1 MANRTKK
8 FEKSYNAL
16 IEYERAGKSFS
27 PEEIA
32 KEAGWKET
40 TVRTY
45 LSKKW
50 ASFIIRESND
60 RYRVDGLAG
69 QYTLQEYLQ
78 LMSQAERIR
87 GLQRELD
94 DKQAALFR
102 SQQVAGLGFMASG
115 LAHEILQPVQA
126 ILATAENCRAEAESD
141 GITAPFLTEDLDR
154 IARLA
159 GRIRG
164 LIDHMRLLA
173 REREPQ
179 AEALDLAAVVEE
191 VFSLFGQQLKNRGIR
206 VESAFPPGLPPV
218 FMDRVQLEQVFLNL
232 ISNAREALEQGAGED
247 KAIRIEASAPG
258 ERVEVVFSDTGR
270 GIAPE
275 HLERLFEPFFTTKEK
290 GAGLGLYIVRDILEA
305 SGGSIRADSGERE
318 ADSGAGQAG
327 SAGDRGARFILEL
340 PIAREGEPE

>member
-8 FEKSYNAL
+8 FEKSYSAL

-27 PEEIA
+27 REEMA
-32 KEAGWKET
+32 KEVGWAEA

-50 ASFIIRESND
+50 ASFIIRESSD
-60 RYRVDGLAG
+60 RYRVNGLVG
-69 QYTLQEYLQ
+69 RYSLEKYLRS
-78 LMSQAERIR
+78 MSQVEHER
-87 GLQRELD
+87 LQRELD
-94 DKQAALFR
+94 NKQVALSR
-102 SQQVAGLGFMASG
+102 SQQVAGLGVMASG

-154 IARLA
+154 ITRLA

-164 LIDHMRLLA
+164 LIDHMRLFA

-179 AEALDLAAVVEE
+179 AETLALAAVVEE

-258 ERVEVVFSDTGR
+258 GWVEVVFSDTGG

-275 HLERLFEPFFTTKEK
+275 NLERLFEPFFTTKEK

-305 SGGSIRADSGERE
+305 SGGNIRADSGERE